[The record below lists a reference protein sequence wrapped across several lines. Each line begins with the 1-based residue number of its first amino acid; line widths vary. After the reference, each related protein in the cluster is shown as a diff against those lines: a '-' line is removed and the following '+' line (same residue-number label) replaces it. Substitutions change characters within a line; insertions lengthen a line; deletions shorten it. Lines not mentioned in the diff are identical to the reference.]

1 LLLVAAVLML
11 ISSFEFDRTAVG
23 AGVGLLAGG
32 VVVGYL
38 AWRVLPWPGLRGG
51 LRYALRED
59 SAPFS
64 GVSLRERL
72 VVLALDMVAY
82 GLLILIVGWVWA
94 TVISTGIY
102 AGWVWLAN
110 RSGR

>member
-1 LLLVAAVLML
+1 ML
-11 ISSFEFDRTAVG
+11 FSSFEFDGRNVD

-32 VVVGYL
+32 VVSGFL
-38 AWRVLPWPGLRGG
+38 AWRVLPWPGLRGS
-51 LRYALRED
+51 LRDALRRD

-72 VVLALDMVAY
+72 VVLVLDMVAY

-102 AGWVWLAN
+102 AVWVWLAN
-110 RSGR
+110 RSSR